1 MRAAYEWFAQVSV
14 WWWPRFADHLWQTT
28 LFVLVILA
36 VVFVLRRSPARIRHS
51 FYILAGAKFIIPAT
65 LFVFLAYQ
73 AGIAFGAPASLLM
86 TSHTNLPRR
95 SYCSALATVP
105 LRPVYRG
112 FFFASQVPCPS
123 FCATIRVMHVLK
135 VRSHQREELVEFTE
149 EVQEKLTASGEQE
162 GVVVLYVQHTTAGL
176 TVNEN
181 ADPDVPRDMLHLLR
195 TLVPQHG
202 MGFRHGEENSDAHI
216 KATLVG
222 SSVTI
227 PFRGG
232 KLLLGRWQ
240 GIFLCEFDGGRERQ
254 VIMMVR

>member
-1 MRAAYEWFAQVSV
+1 MLY
-14 WWWPRFADHLWQTT
+14 T
-28 LFVLVILA
+28 L
-36 VVFVLRRSPARIRHS
+36 R
-51 FYILAGAKFIIPAT
+51 
-65 LFVFLAYQ
+65 
-73 AGIAFGAPASLLM
+73 
-86 TSHTNLPRR
+86 
-95 SYCSALATVP
+95 
-105 LRPVYRG
+105 
-112 FFFASQVPCPS
+112 
-123 FCATIRVMHVLK
+123 
-135 VRSHQREELVEFTE
+135 VRSREREELVEFTE
-149 EVQEKLTASGEQE
+149 QVQQQLTASSEQE

-195 TLVPQHG
+195 TLIPQHG

-227 PFRGG
+227 PFSKG

-254 VIMMVR
+254 VIMMIQGAG